1 MAKDSSFDVVS
12 EVDMQE
18 VDNAVNQAKKEV
30 GTRFDFR
37 GSKSEITLNGDA
49 ITILSDD
56 DYKLAAVIDILKG
69 KMVKR
74 NVPLKNLEYGKV
86 EPASGAMVRQVITV
100 KKGLD
105 KEVAKEVVK
114 IIKQSKIKVNASIQ
128 ENQVR
133 VAGKDRDDL
142 QAVIQLL
149 RDQDLPVEL
158 QFTNFRT
165 N

>member
-1 MAKDSSFDVVS
+1 MAKDNSFDVVS
-12 EVDMQE
+12 EVDLQE

-37 GSKSEITLNGDA
+37 GSKSEITLNGDV

-74 NVPLKNLEYGKV
+74 NVPLKNLDYGKV
-86 EPASGAMVRQVITV
+86 EPASGAMVRQLITI

-105 KEVAKEVVK
+105 KDVAKEVVK

-158 QFTNFRT
+158 QFTNFRS

>member
-74 NVPLKNLEYGKV
+74 NVPLKNLDYGKV